1 MTKRDVRSSGIRD
14 ADTAGLSPNGEPA
27 PAKPGGRFACVTHV
41 AGKSPV
47 YRKIRRPLSR
57 SLIRRSGAPLPAGFS
72 AWVGGRAVEA
82 DNEVVVDPDRRRLT
96 RDRPRRDRELRHRA
110 DGHRRPP
117 AVAGGR
123 RVPFDQRDAQ
133 RSGLRDGGRARG
145 APHSATTA
153 VWLRMRVGVKG
164 ARTAIRL
171 LSNPSVGSPPHGPV
185 DPVPG
190 AAPPPRAD
198 ARLRRRSEGRRD
210 RGPAAPAPGPAPP
223 GRASLVSTDRSG
235 VPRRGRSSPAPRPLE
250 VVPYCAPDPPAL
262 APRTRAAQV
271 DVPDR
276 QVRAPSDRPRAP
288 RIRPAPARTRAGGTC
303 ESRASSA
310 SLASASDCSGPTGWV
325 LLPGAVDRPG
335 RSSCGL
341 RPKASSP
348 RTSFTVETLRL
359 KTLYVLFFSELH
371 TRRVHLAGVTA
382 HPDSAWVT
390 QQARNL
396 AISPEESADRPDRVP
411 GLDARARS
419 TTPRAR
425 LTCVRLAL

>member
-27 PAKPGGRFACVTHV
+27 PANPGGRFACVTHV

-235 VPRRGRSSPAPRPLE
+235 VPRRDRWRSFLIAPQTLLRWHRELVRRKWTYRTAKFGRPRI
-250 VVPYCAPDPPAL
+250 DPELREFVLRPREPAL
-262 APRTRAAQV
+262 G
-271 DVPDR
+271 
-276 QVRAPSDRPRAP
+276 VRANPGRAP
-288 RIRPAPARTRAGGTC
+288 QAWHPHRIAPEIG
-303 ESRASSA
+303 RAS
-310 SLASASDCSGPTGWV
+310 C
-325 LLPGAVDRPG
+325 R
-335 RSSCGL
+335 
-341 RPKASSP
+341 
-348 RTSFTVETLRL
+348 E
-359 KTLYVLFFSELH
+359 
-371 TRRVHLAGVTA
+371 RV
-382 HPDSAWVT
+382 
-390 QQARNL
+390 
-396 AISPEESADRPDRVP
+396 
-411 GLDARARS
+411 
-419 TTPRAR
+419 
-425 LTCVRLAL
+425 